1 MYMDKDFELS
11 DEDEDI
17 KMYEYAIECLKLNGY
32 KQYEISNYAKE
43 GYECIYNIQIMEE
56 KQSNQALGA
65 GSISK
70 FVYVD
75 EDRIE
80 RVENVK
86 NVEQY
91 IDRVDEM
98 IERKRKEIYQNV
110 N

>member
-1 MYMDKDFELS
+1 
-11 DEDEDI
+11 
-17 KMYEYAIECLKLNGY
+17 
-32 KQYEISNYAKE
+32 
-43 GYECIYNIQIMEE
+43 MEE
-56 KQSNQALGA
+56 KQSNYALGA
-65 GSISK
+65 GCISK

-80 RVENVK
+80 SVENVK

>member
-1 MYMDKDFELS
+1 MLGNLEN
-11 DEDEDI
+11 I
-17 KMYEYAIECLKLNGY
+17 G
-32 KQYEISNYAKE
+32 YAKK
-43 GYECIYNIQIMEE
+43 GYECIYNMQIMEE
-56 KQSNQALGA
+56 KQSNYALGA

-91 IDRVDEM
+91 IDRVEEM
-98 IERKRKEIYQNV
+98 IERKKEEVRRNA

>member
-1 MYMDKDFELS
+1 MSMIDLS
-11 DEDEDI
+11 
-17 KMYEYAIECLKLNGY
+17 MEYAKEMNLNPY
-32 KQYEISNYAKE
+32 YMYRQKQMLGNLENIGYAKE
-43 GYECIYNIQIMEE
+43 GYECIYNMQIMEE
-56 KQSNQALGA
+56 KQSNYALGA

-91 IDRVDEM
+91 IDRVEEM
-98 IERKRKEIYQNV
+98 IDRKKEEVLKNA

>member
-1 MYMDKDFELS
+1 MNLHY
-11 DEDEDI
+11 
-17 KMYEYAIECLKLNGY
+17 
-32 KQYEISNYAKE
+32 
-43 GYECIYNIQIMEE
+43 
-56 KQSNQALGA
+56 ALGA

>member
-1 MYMDKDFELS
+1 M
-11 DEDEDI
+11 I
-17 KMYEYAIECLKLNGY
+17 KMIDLSME
-32 KQYEISNYAKE
+32 YAKE
-43 GYECIYNIQIMEE
+43 MGLNPYYMYRQKHMLGNLENIGYAKEWYECIYNIQIMEE
-56 KQSNQALGA
+56 KQSNYALGA

>member
-1 MYMDKDFELS
+1 
-11 DEDEDI
+11 
-17 KMYEYAIECLKLNGY
+17 
-32 KQYEISNYAKE
+32 
-43 GYECIYNIQIMEE
+43 MEE
-56 KQSNQALGA
+56 KQSNYALGA

-91 IDRVDEM
+91 ICLLYTSRCV
-98 IERKRKEIYQNV
+98 
-110 N
+110 